1 VKVVAA
7 RATHKYDAVVVGLL
21 REGFGGTGLAD
32 LEGGRERGR
41 EGRVVGWVRREGG
54 REGGRKKRTLQV

>member
-7 RATHKYDAVVVGLL
+7 GATHEDDAVVVGLL

-32 LEGGRERGR
+32 LRM
-41 EGRVVGWVRREGG
+41 EGG
-54 REGGRKKRTLQV
+54 REGGVGGSGGRKGLIKM